1 MLIKKGIKIEEKNLL
16 IQLNFITQKAGSLKN
31 KTEMWLLYFDK
42 NHLNAHHTVTMISI
56 LIGNFSR
63 GTWRPH
69 KAESIVYYKEKVHVI
84 LKIWAVLTQSL
95 QVQSQ
100 GWSTKFL
107 KKRVYKV
114 RNTRDSHSTST
125 VASLRRQLSDSRL
138 SLEFPLYPP
147 LFSWQLCEA
156 EVTRNV
162 VELSPSALRLKQGR
176 WLKHQLCRDLTGSS
190 LLHKAET

>member
-1 MLIKKGIKIEEKNLL
+1 
-16 IQLNFITQKAGSLKN
+16 
-31 KTEMWLLYFDK
+31 MWLLYFDK
-42 NHLNAHHTVTMISI
+42 NHLNAHHTVTMLSK

-63 GTWRPH
+63 RNWRPH
-69 KAESIVYYKEKVHVI
+69 KAESIVYYKEKVHVV
-84 LKIWAVLTQSL
+84 LKIRAVLTQSL
-95 QVQSQ
+95 PVQSQ

-125 VASLRRQLSDSRL
+125 VDSLIRQLSVSRS

-162 VELSPSALRLKQGR
+162 VELSPSALRLKQGH
-176 WLKHQLCRDLTGSS
+176 WLKHQLCRDLTGPPPPSPPP
-190 LLHKAET
+190 